1 MLTEMASVAQ
11 SVEHW
16 SRDPW
21 SRVQFPVGGL
31 GVVSFATG
39 PGWVL
44 KCISFRHSN
53 LSYGSCMLVSIPAI
67 PPPPVDPPLT

>member
-11 SVEHW
+11 SVERW

-31 GVVSFATG
+31 GVAFFSTDTQ
-39 PGWVL
+39 
-44 KCISFRHSN
+44 I
-53 LSYGSCMLVSIPAI
+53 
-67 PPPPVDPPLT
+67 